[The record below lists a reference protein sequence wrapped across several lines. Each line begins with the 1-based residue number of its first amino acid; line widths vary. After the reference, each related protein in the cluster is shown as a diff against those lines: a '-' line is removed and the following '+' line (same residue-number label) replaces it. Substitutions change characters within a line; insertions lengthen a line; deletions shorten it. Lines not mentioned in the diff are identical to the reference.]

1 MKILIL
7 SLFILP
13 SLVFANSSNPFK
25 SVKRSGEKITITF
38 KDEGIR
44 YKVNFKNKEFIS
56 AYGQVLSIN
65 KGEYLTLV
73 ERHTKLK
80 VTATS
85 TCLLKVNSKHTW
97 RGKVTEK
104 DYEINSCLT
113 KT

>member
-1 MKILIL
+1 MKVLIL

-13 SLVFANSSNPFK
+13 TFVFANSSTPFK
-25 SVKRSGEKITITF
+25 SVIKLGQTIAITF

-56 AYGQVLSIN
+56 NYGQVLTIN

-97 RGKVTEK
+97 RGKVTEN
-104 DYEINSCLT
+104 DYEINSCIP
-113 KT
+113 KI